1 MSDTNSPNPT
11 KGSGPLND
19 IATLLGDMASN
30 SFDLATGK
38 FRAKSIAERARRSI
52 LMYKVGVS
60 TSVEDLDLSS
70 NIAKYLETMYA
81 IFTMINLGYCPF
93 SDSNDD
99 IRKVI
104 DSVSAESFNPLNAM
118 NSDVNRSLAIAMKDY
133 APPKIKKGSRLGRNA
148 SAESDGWDGFS
159 GFLDKW
165 NAGDLPMPIDLMNK
179 TDAAT
184 FIDLVKSMNESRLNN
199 EKILNERVK
208 REGELEKRK
217 YEAEKHKLEA
227 EKRENEAKLKELW
240 NKYNLDENYNA
251 KYSKNFALDDASLRV
266 RRDAFIKKLDA
277 NDIKA
282 VPTIVSL
289 QTKYGEIP
297 LAVKANLYGIAAE
310 EIKSII
316 ESALSGKAYSFL
328 RFVKWRSGEIS
339 TLAWLFNT
347 DLAEKD
353 KKLYKSLGKNPWY
366 IDLMKRR
373 AAAKSVSFAK
383 FAVNS
388 IKDDAK
394 YGSNVSKDYLK
405 EVKTDINTMKDLPPT
420 GSLIITKNDLLT
432 ATNLDI
438 SHFMKNEKLLK
449 SIMKNLYLLCLGIVD
464 PDTETVQFFFD
475 GYTYPFLVKFGEL
488 KKGKDPNQ
496 SLYDTMKELAKRS

>member
-148 SAESDGWDGFS
+148 SAESDGWDGMS
-159 GFLDKW
+159 EFLDRW
-165 NAGDLPMPIDLMNK
+165 NSGDLPIPVDEMNK
-179 TDAAT
+179 DDAKM
-184 FIDLVKSMNESRLNN
+184 FIELAKSMNESRLNN
-199 EKILNERVK
+199 EKVLSEVAK
-208 REGELEKRK
+208 REA
-217 YEAEKHKLEA
+217 EAERK
-227 EKRENEAKLKELW
+227 ENEAKLKELW
-240 NKYNLDENYNA
+240 NKYNLDESYNA
-251 KYSKNFALDDASLRV
+251 KYSKNFTLDDASVKV
-266 RRDAFIKKLDA
+266 RQDAFIKKLDA

-289 QTKYGEIP
+289 KTKYGEIP

-310 EIKSII
+310 EVKSIV

-347 DLAEKD
+347 DLADKD

-373 AAAKSVSFAK
+373 AAAKRVSFAK

-464 PDTETVQFFFD
+464 PDTESVQFFFD
-475 GYTYPFLVKFGEL
+475 GYTYPFLVKFNDL

>member
-148 SAESDGWDGFS
+148 SAESDGWDGIT

-165 NAGDLPMPIDLMNK
+165 NAGDLPIPASEMNK
-179 TDAAT
+179 ADAETFAT
-184 FIDLVKSMNESRLNN
+184 IVKSMNESRS
-199 EKILNERVK
+199 
-208 REGELEKRK
+208 
-217 YEAEKHKLEA
+217 EAEKK
-227 EKRENEAKLKELW
+227 EKEAKLKELW
-240 NKYNLDENYNA
+240 DKYNLDESYNA
-251 KYSKNFALDDASLRV
+251 KYSKNFALDDASVKIRQ
-266 RRDAFIKKLDA
+266 DAFIKKLDA
-277 NDIKA
+277 SDIKA

-289 QTKYGEIP
+289 KTKYGEIP

-310 EIKSII
+310 EVKAIV

-475 GYTYPFLVKFGEL
+475 GYTYPFLIKFNDL

>member
-30 SFDLATGK
+30 SFDLATGR

-93 SDSNDD
+93 SNSNDD

-118 NSDVNRSLAIAMKDY
+118 NSDVNRSLAIAMKNY

-148 SAESDGWDGFS
+148 SAESDGWDGMT
-159 GFLDKW
+159 GFLDRWK
-165 NAGDLPMPIDLMNK
+165 AGDLPIPAHEMNK
-179 TDAAT
+179 DDAKMFAS
-184 FIDLVKSMNESRLNN
+184 LAKSMTET
-199 EKILNERVK
+199 
-208 REGELEKRK
+208 
-217 YEAEKHKLEA
+217 
-227 EKRENEAKLKELW
+227 
-240 NKYNLDENYNA
+240 D
-251 KYSKNFALDDASLRV
+251 KNQQN
-266 RRDAFIKKLDA
+266 AFIAKLDA

-282 VPTIVSL
+282 VPTIVNL
-289 QTKYGEIP
+289 KTRYGDIP
-297 LAVKANLYGIAAE
+297 LAIKANLYGIAAE
-310 EIKSII
+310 EIKAIV
-316 ESALSGKAYSFL
+316 ESALSGKAFSFL

-383 FAVNS
+383 FAVSS

-394 YGSNVSKDYLK
+394 YGSNISKDYLK
-405 EVKTDINTMKDLPPT
+405 EVKTDINNMKDLPPT

-475 GYTYPFLVKFGEL
+475 GYTYPFLVKFGDL
-488 KKGKDPNQ
+488 RKGKDPNQ
-496 SLYDTMKELAKRS
+496 SLYDTMKELARRS